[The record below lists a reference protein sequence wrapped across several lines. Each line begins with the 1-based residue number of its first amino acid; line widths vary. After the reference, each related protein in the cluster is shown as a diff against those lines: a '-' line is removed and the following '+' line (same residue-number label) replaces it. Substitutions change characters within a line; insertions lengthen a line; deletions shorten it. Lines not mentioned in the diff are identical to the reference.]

1 MRVRII
7 EAALG
12 VFADAGDQQPVIDH
26 FIRAAGVAR
35 GTFYNYY
42 RDVPQLLADT
52 TKHLDNDL
60 IESIEAEIGG
70 LRSPAER
77 MTLGVRLWLRKA
89 ASDPAW
95 CSFMAKARSTGQG
108 IHDSLGRDLRNG
120 LRAGVF
126 DYPTVEA
133 AFDLVVGTVRAAMI
147 RLTVEP
153 VGAEYDAEIA
163 RVILRG
169 LGTDRRT
176 IDALLKLDVPELR
189 RPALTIA

>member
-12 VFADAGDQQPVIDH
+12 VFADAGEEQPVIDD

-42 RDVPQLLADT
+42 KDVPQLLADT
-52 TKHLDNDL
+52 TNYLDNDL
-60 IESIEAEIGG
+60 IESIEGEIGKG
-70 LRSPAER
+70 RSPAER

-89 ASDPAW
+89 GSDPAW

-108 IHDSLGRDLRNG
+108 IHDSVGRDLRNG

-126 DYPTVEA
+126 DYPTLEA
-133 AFDLVVGTVRAAMI
+133 GFDLVVGTVRAAMI
-147 RLTVEP
+147 RLTIEP
-153 VGAEYDAEIA
+153 VGPEYDAQIA
-163 RVILRG
+163 RVILQG
-169 LGTDRRT
+169 LGTERRM
-176 IDALLKLDVPELR
+176 IDALLRLDVPELR
-189 RPALTIA
+189 RPARTIA